1 MPNLRYQ
8 YCMNEPFV
16 GGINASVQSSIEAN
30 VHKRR
35 VAYDLDLEEEE
46 AEQKMT
52 IEEQKEKMKKELC
65 SKIEEDIIVQ
75 GQSITTEDV
84 DTLLVKQDREVE
96 FGLNIQARKHKKLTL
111 FEFNIEKYINL
122 RNFLDYTELDTSNL
136 LEIKDFLHENFLMKL
151 TVFDPYSDIEE
162 KRQEWGKKAL

>member
-35 VAYDLDLEEEE
+35 VAYDLDLEEEV
-46 AEQKMT
+46 AEQNMT
-52 IEEQKEKMKKELC
+52 LDQHKEKMKKELC

-96 FGLNIQARKHKKLTL
+96 FGLKIKSRKHKKLTL

-122 RNFLDYTELDTSNL
+122 RNFLDYTELDITKSHAII
-136 LEIKDFLHENFLMKL
+136 EFL
-151 TVFDPYSDIEE
+151 
-162 KRQEWGKKAL
+162 Q

>member
-35 VAYDLDLEEEE
+35 VAYDLDLEEEA

-52 IEEQKEKMKKELC
+52 IDEHKEKMKKELC
-65 SKIEEDIIVQ
+65 S
-75 GQSITTEDV
+75 
-84 DTLLVKQDREVE
+84 
-96 FGLNIQARKHKKLTL
+96 
-111 FEFNIEKYINL
+111 
-122 RNFLDYTELDTSNL
+122 
-136 LEIKDFLHENFLMKL
+136 
-151 TVFDPYSDIEE
+151 
-162 KRQEWGKKAL
+162 